1 MNCFS
6 HLSLSDRIRIES
18 SLNSRRSFK
27 KIAEVLGKHPS
38 SISLEIRKHLQ
49 RKRTGGAGQ
58 CFNDCAKRMG
68 CKCSGLCNVK
78 GDCFKRY
85 CHFCLK
91 CSSVCPEYE
100 HMSCPKLSRA
110 PYVCNGCV
118 QVRFCSLEKS
128 FYEAEYAHKV
138 SREVL
143 SESRGGVSVD
153 EEEIVRLDGIVSPL
167 IKQGQSIYHICSN
180 NRDVIM
186 RSERSIYNY
195 VEKKLLSAVNLDMP
209 RKVRYRPRRGVKE
222 HFKVDKSCRKGRM
235 FSDFT
240 EYLKY
245 NPDVSPVQIDT
256 VEGIKGGPVLLTV
269 HFLDTSFMLA
279 FLRGAN
285 TARSVSDVFD
295 GLYSLLGIE
304 SFKLLFPVIL
314 TDNGS
319 EFSAPMALE
328 KDAGGIRRC
337 RVFYCD
343 PSSPFQ
349 KGAIENNHELIR
361 RIIPKGKSFG
371 GLSQP
376 QIQLMMDHINSYNRK
391 KLNGKSPHDL
401 FSFLHGP
408 ETLQKLGATKI
419 APNEIRLSPSLLK

>member
-1 MNCFS
+1 MTVPNAW
-6 HLSLSDRIRIES
+6 D
-18 SLNSRRSFK
+18 
-27 KIAEVLGKHPS
+27 V
-38 SISLEIRKHLQ
+38 
-49 RKRTGGAGQ
+49 
-58 CFNDCAKRMG
+58 
-68 CKCSGLCNVK
+68 NVP
-78 GDCFKRY
+78 G
-85 CHFCLK
+85 
-91 CSSVCPEYE
+91 SVT
-100 HMSCPKLSRA
+100 L
-110 PYVCNGCV
+110 
-118 QVRFCSLEKS
+118 
-128 FYEAEYAHKV
+128 
-138 SREVL
+138 
-143 SESRGGVSVD
+143 
-153 EEEIVRLDGIVSPL
+153 
-167 IKQGQSIYHICSN
+167 
-180 NRDVIM
+180 
-186 RSERSIYNY
+186 
-195 VEKKLLSAVNLDMP
+195 
-209 RKVRYRPRRGVKE
+209 RGVKE

-240 EYLKY
+240 EYLKD

-337 RVFYCD
+337 RVFYCE

-349 KGAIENNHELIR
+349 KGAIENNRELIR

-391 KLNGKSPHDL
+391 WSRLL
-401 FSFLHGP
+401 
-408 ETLQKLGATKI
+408 LQSCSYFCYSQIFPLIFYYRI
-419 APNEIRLSPSLLK
+419 AYHI